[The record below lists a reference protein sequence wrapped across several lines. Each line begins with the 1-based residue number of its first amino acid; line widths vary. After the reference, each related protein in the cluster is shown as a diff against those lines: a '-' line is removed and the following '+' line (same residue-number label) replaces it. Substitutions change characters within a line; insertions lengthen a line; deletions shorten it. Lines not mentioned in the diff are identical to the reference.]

1 MTQGEGRDLTPAS
14 LVGVTQPGSSAL
26 DQHCC
31 RAARATFA
39 WKRCTLLNC
48 HSAETKDLT
57 SVVLP
62 DVRFSRFKTVFLG
75 VGQMQAVGLKG
86 H

>member
-1 MTQGEGRDLTPAS
+1 MAQGKGRVTPAS

-26 DQHCC
+26 DQHCSG
-31 RAARATFA
+31 ATHATFA

-62 DVRFSRFKTVFLG
+62 DIRFPRLKTLFLG
-75 VGQMQAVGLKG
+75 VGQMPAAGLKG